1 MNLRYIRIFLS
12 VCESGN
18 NISEA
23 ARKMMISQPSVS
35 VAIRELE
42 EYYQVKLF
50 DRISRRLYLT
60 QAGAEFLRYAQ
71 RICVLFDDMEKEMGE
86 WNTEGSIR
94 IGASITIGSQFMAE
108 YAARFRQEMPGIR
121 TYVRVDHSRELEKQL
136 LTNKLD
142 LALVESP
149 VHNEAVSVTLYME
162 DQLQVI
168 APPTAKFRENP
179 VLTEEAFCA
188 QPFLLREV
196 GSGTREIFERVMR
209 EHDRAVEPVW
219 EAASTTAILNGVSSG
234 IGVSVIPRRMAIDAV
249 ESGKVV
255 AVTVEGMEFRQKFYV
270 VHHRDKVL
278 TPYMKAFIEVVK
290 QAAQECTFLQKEI
303 T

>member
-12 VCESGN
+12 VCENGN
-18 NISEA
+18 NISKA

-42 EYYQVKLF
+42 EYYQIKLF

-60 QAGAEFLRYAQ
+60 QAGMEFRRYAQ
-71 RICVLFDDMEKEMGE
+71 RICALYDDLEKEMVE
-86 WNTEGSIR
+86 WNLEGSIR
-94 IGASITIGSQFMAE
+94 IGASITIGSQFIAD
-108 YAARFRQEMPGIR
+108 YVTRFRQQMPGIR

-136 LTNKLD
+136 LTNSLD

-149 VHNEAVSVTLYME
+149 VHNEAVEATLYME
-162 DQLQVI
+162 DLLQVI
-168 APPTAKFRENP
+168 TPPTSQFKQNC
-179 VLTEEAFCA
+179 VLSEDAFCA
-188 QPFLLREV
+188 QPFLLREI

-234 IGVSVIPRRMAIDAV
+234 IGISVIPRRMAMDAV
-249 ESGKVV
+249 ESGNVL
-255 AVTVEGMEFRQKFYV
+255 AASVEGMEFRQKFYI
-270 VHHRDKVL
+270 VHHRDKLL
-278 TPYMKAFIEVVK
+278 TSYMKTFIEVVK
-290 QAAQECTFLQKEI
+290 QAAKENAVSKG
-303 T
+303 